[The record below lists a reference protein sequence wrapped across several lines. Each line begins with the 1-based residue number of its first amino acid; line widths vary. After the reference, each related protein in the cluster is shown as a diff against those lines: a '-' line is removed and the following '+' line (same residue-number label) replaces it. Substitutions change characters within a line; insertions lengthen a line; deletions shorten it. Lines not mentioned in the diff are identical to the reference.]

1 MFSYLSE
8 SVSTL
13 GHFRVTFASVSKR
26 VFVRNH
32 ANENVF
38 HLHVH
43 FHANKTHFRLNGFAQ
58 GLVLKMRQKSARKWP
73 IYNHDKICFAFFEC
87 CQNLLCNDIFTS
99 VYCLVFNPC
108 CTQRN
113 ILLAKKSSWKTAC
126 ETSANAKHVGSRG
139 GVGKIWTCL
148 ENKWTYYTPPRKYEV
163 RELISPVGLVPKV
176 ISLKLF
182 LDMVPS

>member
-113 ILLAKKSSWKTAC
+113 IFNFVSEKKQ
-126 ETSANAKHVGSRG
+126 
-139 GVGKIWTCL
+139 L
-148 ENKWTYYTPPRKYEV
+148 ENSVRNERERKAR
-163 RELISPVGLVPKV
+163 REQGWGGENMDMFGKQVDLLHSSKKV
-176 ISLKLF
+176 
-182 LDMVPS
+182 